1 MVNLI
6 KTLLSDANHSYV
18 SAKERTWLLAFETH
32 MEQLGFKKIL
42 IGDFD
47 RWGNDTVAFIKPNVK
62 AKTYIVKISFD
73 GQSVGF
79 RLYCRN
85 VQKHQSYIE
94 SAPKHIHEIFTS
106 DIGNCAHCA
115 VGGSVK
121 TDGSCSHRKA
131 YTIHGTQYAK
141 CDGKVFYVPDF
152 SRYPVEDLVSLIRQ
166 IYPQKG

>member
-1 MVNLI
+1 RILQY
-6 KTLLSDANHSYV
+6 HPG
-18 SAKERTWLLAFETH
+18 
-32 MEQLGFKKIL
+32 EQLQPARTAAGEDADRRHGWYVCVKFWVF
-42 IGDFD
+42 FD
-47 RWGNDTVAFIKPNVK
+47 CTVIDN
-62 AKTYIVKISFD
+62 SN
-73 GQSVGF
+73 
-79 RLYCRN
+79 CRN